1 MKQNFNDVVERY
13 KFKTNYFETPEKL
26 RDEIISKT
34 VIPHQVE
41 FQPGSSGK
49 KNLLAFLS
57 ILLRRVSN

>member
-1 MKQNFNDVVERY
+1 MKENLNDVAERY
-13 KFKTNYFETPEKL
+13 KFKTNYFESPEKL

-49 KNLLAFLS
+49 NLLAFLS